1 MELAV
6 KQGMHGHGTF
16 AGERIRSGQ
25 RILRFTGPLLRY
37 QDTTVDTLA
46 LQIGPDLYIGASG
59 GPDDFVNH
67 SCDPNAGIRISGTTA
82 ELYAIRDIAAGEEIF
97 FDYST
102 IIDEDDFT
110 MSCLCGTP
118 GCRGK
123 IADGKYLPE
132 NVWQKYETLGILP
145 EYVRKSREKVL
156 RG

>member
-1 MELAV
+1 MELTV
-6 KQGMHGHGTF
+6 KQGRHGQGTF
-16 AGERIRSGQ
+16 AAEPIRSGQ

-37 QDTTVDTLA
+37 KDTSNDTLA

-67 SCDPNAGIRISGTTA
+67 SCDPNAGIRIDGTTA
-82 ELYAIRDIAAGEEIF
+82 ELFAIRDIAAGEEIF

-118 GCRGK
+118 GCRRT

-132 NVWQKYETLGILP
+132 KVWQRYESLGILP
-145 EYVRKSREKVL
+145 EYVRRSRGQV
-156 RG
+156 RRV